1 MDKKVYNFC
10 KDQIQKHPVSV
21 MYDSINDSK
30 EYSVILDDGRM
41 LVLMFYTTVIM
52 GNIRFIHYIIAI
64 EDTTLTEVLIPSNKK
79 LHSAK
84 EQDILDLF
92 KLCSNKIIFQEMN
105 HNFYDILKK
114 KTQENIRLN

>member
-21 MYDSINDSK
+21 MYDPINDSK

-41 LVLMFYTTVIM
+41 LVLMYYTTVIM

-79 LHSAK
+79 LYSAN

-105 HNFYDILKK
+105 NNFYDILKK
-114 KTQENIRLN
+114 KSQQNIRLN

>member
-21 MYDSINDSK
+21 MYDPINDSK

>member
-21 MYDSINDSK
+21 MYDPINDSK
-30 EYSVILDDGRM
+30 EYSVILDDDRM

-79 LHSAK
+79 IYSAN

-105 HNFYDILKK
+105 NNFYDILKK
-114 KTQENIRLN
+114 KSQQNIRLN

>member
-21 MYDSINDSK
+21 MYDPINDSK

-52 GNIRFIHYIIAI
+52 GNIRFIHYIITI
-64 EDTTLTEVLIPSNKK
+64 EDTILTEVLIPSNKK